1 MSGNKTDDK
10 KGAVAETL
18 KEVIEYVG
26 IIIRYTASGFIG
38 LLVLI
43 VAEIPTSEKWNEL
56 IKSYPWIFLVI
67 AIVIGLTMYSI
78 HHTVLDAL
86 FNRLSIRANKR
97 KDDLYQLKKAR
108 RERRASNEERQKDMD
123 STFSLLNYL
132 YCSSYLF
139 ISIPIFTCI
148 LGLWKN
154 PLIKWWYVSVIGV
167 LLLLVTF
174 YGDFCITKEEFLE
187 FDDDKTTT

>member
-1 MSGNKTDDK
+1 MADEK

-18 KEVIEYVG
+18 KEVVEYVG

-38 LLVLI
+38 LLILLI
-43 VAEIPTSEKWNEL
+43 AEIPTSEKLNEFV
-56 IKSYPWIFLVI
+56 KSFPWAFLVI
-67 AIVIGLTMYSI
+67 AIIIGLTMYSI

-86 FNRLSIRANKR
+86 FNRLSIKFNGR
-97 KDDLYQLKKAR
+97 KDNLYQLKKAR
-108 RERRASNEERQKDMD
+108 RKRRASNEIRQKDMD

-139 ISIPIFTCI
+139 IIIPLFTKM
-148 LGLWKN
+148 LGVWQN
-154 PLIKWWYVSVIGV
+154 QLIKWWYVLGTGV
-167 LLLLVTF
+167 FLLLVTF

-187 FDDDKTTT
+187 FDDDKTN